1 MPYLGEIAALTT
13 ALCWTFT
20 SLFFTE
26 ASRRIGSFRV
36 NNIRLVLAVI
46 IYTIVLYATTGHI
59 WPEHMNRMQ
68 FFWLALSALIGLVIG
83 DGFGFEAFILI
94 GPRLT
99 TLLWAAAPIGVT
111 IIAWVFLG
119 EQLHIVDVIGIA
131 VTVGGISW
139 VVAERRFKPNSRI
152 RPKPDLSDARRVRKG
167 ILYGTIA
174 ALGQGTGLVLS
185 KQGMLYSGEPIDA
198 LPASFVRMFSAMIM
212 IWLLTWARG
221 RLPSTIKAI
230 KDSKAMV
237 LSLGGAVF
245 GPFFGVWMS
254 LVAVKMIPAGIA
266 ATLNAMTPVLIIP
279 VVMMVYR
286 EKVSLRA
293 MLGAI
298 LAVAGVA
305 ILFMGNELSQLF

>member
-26 ASRRIGSFRV
+26 ASKRIGSFRV

-46 IYTIVLYATTGHI
+46 IYSIVLLATTGNI
-59 WPEHMNRMQ
+59 WPENMNWMQ

-83 DGFGFEAFILI
+83 DGFGFEAFVLI

-119 EQLHIVDVIGIA
+119 EQLHVVDIVGIA

-139 VVAERRFKPNSRI
+139 VVAERRFKANG
-152 RPKPDLSDARRVRKG
+152 RPQPDLSDAKKVRKG

-185 KQGMLYSGEPIDA
+185 KQGMLYSGEPIGA

-221 RLPSTIKAI
+221 RLPSTIKAV
-230 KDSKAMV
+230 KDSRAMV

-254 LVAVKMIPAGIA
+254 LVAVKLIAAGIA

-279 VVMMVYR
+279 VVMAVYK

-298 LAVAGVA
+298 LAVIGVA

>member
-26 ASRRIGSFRV
+26 ASKRIGSYRV
-36 NNIRLVLAVI
+36 NNIRLVLAVV
-46 IYTIVLYATTGHI
+46 IYSIVLYATTGHI
-59 WPEHMNRMQ
+59 WPVHMNWLQ

-83 DGFGFEAFILI
+83 DGFGFEAFVLI

-99 TLLWAAAPIGVT
+99 TLLWAGAPIGVT
-111 IIAWVFLG
+111 VIAWVFLS
-119 EQLHIVDVIGIA
+119 EQLHFVDIVGIA

-139 VVAERRFKPNSRI
+139 VVAERRFKVNNQL
-152 RPKPDLSDARRVRKG
+152 RPRPDLSDRTRLRKG

-185 KQGMLYSGEPIDA
+185 KQGMLYAGQPIDA

-221 RLPSTIKAI
+221 RLPSTLKAI
-230 KDSKAMV
+230 KDRRAMV

-254 LVAVKMIPAGIA
+254 LVAVKMIAAGIA
-266 ATLNAMTPVLIIP
+266 ATLNAMTPVMIIP
-279 VVMMVYR
+279 VVMIVYR
-286 EKVSLRA
+286 EKVSLRS

-298 LAVAGVA
+298 LAVIGVA

>member
-1 MPYLGEIAALTT
+1 VPYLGEIAALTT

-26 ASRRIGSFRV
+26 ASKRIGSFRV
-36 NNIRLVLAVI
+36 NNIRLALAVI
-46 IYTIVLYATTGHI
+46 IYSIVLLATTGNI
-59 WPEHMNRMQ
+59 WPQHMNWMQ

-83 DGFGFEAFILI
+83 DGFGFEAFLLI

-119 EQLHIVDVIGIA
+119 EQLHIVDIIGIA
-131 VTVGGISW
+131 ITVGGISW
-139 VVAERRFKPNSRI
+139 VVAERRFRLNG
-152 RPKPDLSDARRVRKG
+152 RPQPDLSDTRKVRKG

-221 RLPSTIKAI
+221 RLPLTIKAV
-230 KDSKAMV
+230 KDSRAMV

-254 LVAVKMIPAGIA
+254 LVAVKLIAAGIA

-279 VVMMVYR
+279 VVMIVYR

-298 LAVAGVA
+298 LAVIGVA

>member
-26 ASRRIGSFRV
+26 AGKRIGSYRV
-36 NNIRLVLAVI
+36 NNVRLVLAVI
-46 IYTIVLYATTGHI
+46 IYTIVLYATTGHV
-59 WPEHMNRMQ
+59 WPQNMNWMQ

-111 IIAWVFLG
+111 VIAWVFLG
-119 EQLHIVDVIGIA
+119 EQLHIVDILGIA

-139 VVAERRFKPNSRI
+139 VVAERRFKANG
-152 RPKPDLSDARRVRKG
+152 RPQPDFSDTKKVRKG
-167 ILYGTIA
+167 ILYATIA

-212 IWLLTWARG
+212 IWLLTWMRG
-221 RLPSTIKAI
+221 QLPSTLRAI
-230 KDSKAMV
+230 KDGKAMV

-254 LVAVKMIPAGIA
+254 LVAVKLIAAGIA

-279 VVMMVYR
+279 VVMMVYK

-298 LAVAGVA
+298 LAVIGVA